1 MSLPASP
8 IFAYSGILLDDAYKF
23 YAAWQITFEEAAM
36 TSSFFSLYTNET
48 YCPTHIETDAYTI
61 TQAKLQDNSIRNDA
75 KYFTYCCAGDALE
88 QRLAAVKRLEHDL
101 THNFVFSFN
110 SFTYILQ
117 EAIRSYVSAFSL
129 WASLMARHEA
139 GTRGPMILFA
149 SITQLKYTEDISAE
163 TLFITLDDQIN
174 MIETATLAATPTL

>member
-101 THNFVFSFN
+101 THNFVHRGVS
-110 SFTYILQ
+110 
-117 EAIRSYVSAFSL
+117 RS
-129 WASLMARHEA
+129 